1 MASPFF
7 PQFVRYG
14 GAGAIGT
21 AAHFSVL
28 AALVQLAGASP
39 VGASTVGAIVGV
51 IINYA
56 LNHRFTFASRR
67 AHHVALPRFL
77 AIAAMGIVL
86 NAAVLSAA
94 LAFVRPHYLVA
105 QLAATGAVLVAGFFA
120 NRKWTF

>member
-7 PQFVRYG
+7 PQFIRYG

-21 AAHFSVL
+21 AAHFAVL
-28 AALVQLAGASP
+28 ATIVQLAGAGP
-39 VGASTVGAIVGV
+39 VGASTVGAIVGA

-56 LNHRFTFASRR
+56 LNYRFTFASRR
-67 AHHVALPRFL
+67 SHHVALPRFL
-77 AIAAMGIVL
+77 AIATMGIVL

-105 QLAATGAVLVAGFFA
+105 QVAATGAVLVAGFFA

>member
-1 MASPFF
+1 MASPLFA
-7 PQFVRYG
+7 QFVRYG

-21 AAHFSVL
+21 AAHFAVL
-28 AALVQLAGASP
+28 AALVQLAGAGP
-39 VGASTVGAIVGV
+39 VGASTVGAIVGA

-56 LNHRFTFASRR
+56 LNYRFTFGSRR
-67 AHHVALPRFL
+67 AHHVALPRFC
-77 AIAAMGIVL
+77 AIAAAGVVL

-105 QLAATGAVLVAGFFA
+105 QVAATVAVLVAGFLA